1 MQLKRTS
8 PIYIASGPPAEQ
20 RQISPGT
27 PAVSLP
33 APSVWARQAL
43 DFHPDPKQAQILD
56 CADPRVIVL
65 SSRQVGK
72 STVAAIRALY
82 LAVSNPRTFVL
93 LVGPVGAQAGE
104 ILAKASQFAAT
115 LGFPLRGD
123 GNNPRSLKLP
133 NGSRIVA
140 RPAVPASLRSYS
152 KAQLI
157 IVDEAAWVSE
167 SAFQAMSPILA
178 AANGTLWA
186 LSTPNGQ
193 NGRFYDLWHNAP
205 HNKWTHFEIRAQDCP
220 RFSPEFLAEERSTYG
235 ETFFAQEYDC
245 QFLAAGLQFLSRSQ
259 IQALLIPAPAVPGPC
274 LAEKSEMYLGLDL
287 GKRQD
292 HTALVAVELTFQNGP
307 KNPVTQGVPL
317 LPILTVRHVD
327 RLALDSP
334 TLNIPRWVRDVAQRF
349 APSCYA
355 PKQRGTLL
363 VDATGNGHTVVELLQ
378 AQPIP
383 NYTTKPICI
392 SGGQISHQL
401 KGGYTSVPRADL
413 LTSLK
418 VAIESEKLK
427 LHATAPGMDLLLRE
441 LQQFKTAGDQGEH
454 DDLVI
459 ALALAVWQAA
469 KSHPGL
475 FGRPEPAPVYP
486 HHRII

>member
-1 MQLKRTS
+1 MRPNHRRPLIIV
-8 PIYIASGPPAEQ
+8 PILAAEQ
-20 RQISPGT
+20 KQINPGT
-27 PAVSLP
+27 RQVSLP

-43 DFHPDPKQAQILD
+43 DFHPDPKQAEILD

-72 STVAAIRALY
+72 STVAAIRAIY
-82 LAVSNPRTFVL
+82 LAVAQPNTFVM

-104 ILAKASQFAAT
+104 ILAKARQFAAV
-115 LGFPLRGD
+115 LGFPPRGD
-123 GNNPRSLKLP
+123 GNNPRSLQLP
-133 NGSRIVA
+133 NGSRLVA
-140 RPAVPASLRSYS
+140 RPAVPESLRSYA
-152 KAQLI
+152 KAALI

-167 SAFQAMSPILA
+167 NAFQAMSPILA
-178 AANGTLWA
+178 AANGSLWA

-193 NGRFYDLWHNAP
+193 NGRFYDLWHDAP
-205 HNKWTHFEIRAQDCP
+205 SDQWTRFEIRAQDCP
-220 RFSPEFLAEERSTYG
+220 RLSPEFLAGERRTFG
-235 ETFFAQEYDC
+235 ETFYAQEYDC
-245 QFLAAGLQFLSRSQ
+245 QFLAGGNQFLSRSQ
-259 IQALLIPAPAVPGPC
+259 IEALLIPEAAIPGPC
-274 LAEKSEMYLGLDL
+274 LAEKSELYLGLDL

-307 KNPVTQGVPL
+307 KNPVTQGMPL
-317 LPILTVRHVD
+317 IPTLTVRHVD

-363 VDATGNGHTVVELLQ
+363 VDATGNGHTVIELLQ

-383 NYTTKPICI
+383 NYSLKPICI
-392 SGGQISHQL
+392 SGGQVSHQL

-427 LHATAPGMDLLLRE
+427 LHRAAPGMDLLVRE
-441 LQQFKTAGDQGEH
+441 LQQFQSAGDQSEH
-454 DDLVI
+454 DDLVM

-469 KSHPGL
+469 KNHPGL
-475 FGRPEPAPVYP
+475 FGLKEPAPVFP
-486 HHRII
+486 HYRLF